1 LHGARRIDHNPGVL
15 LNLFAIFVFAVVAYL
30 SWDRMRREP
39 AGAPRRLWLAS
50 VIAFSAALA
59 CNTVEMSTLVRVVMW
74 LFVLTLGGAAAR
86 ARERAT
92 GHS

>member
-1 LHGARRIDHNPGVL
+1 LRGAQRIDHNPNVL
-15 LNLFAIFVFAVVAYL
+15 LILFAIFVFAVVAYL
-30 SWDRMRREP
+30 LWDRMRREP

-59 CNTVEMSTLVRVVMW
+59 CNTVEMSTLARVAMW
-74 LFVLTLGGAAAR
+74 LVVLALVGAAAR